1 MSLNKEEGTR
11 KKKPG
16 RDGLEPRTS
25 QVLGAAKSEE
35 SEGLVKISLI
45 LAMAIYLSYFADG
58 NGLR

>member
-1 MSLNKEEGTR
+1 MNSNKEEGTE
-11 KKKPG
+11 KKPG